1 MPINNLRS
9 AEQMGQKARK
19 KQAKSFRTNA
29 TPTTDQGKGSV
40 AKSKQ
45 SKQQARKSQAKSFR
59 TDASPTTDQGKGS
72 VAESE
77 TIQTTGS
84 KKPGKELSNRCVSD
98 DRPGKRI
105 SRRTRNNPDKT
116 ATTMSRRTKAKRS
129 EHRTV
134 PTLDRKTTRPSRTS
148 QTRNTTQYLVC

>member
-1 MPINNLRS
+1 MPINNLRA

-19 KQAKSFRTNA
+19 SQAKSFRTNA

-77 TIQTTGS
+77 TIQTTCS
-84 KKPGKELSNRCVSD
+84 KKPGKELSNRCESD

-105 SRRTRNNPDKT
+105 NRRTKNSPN
-116 ATTMSRRTKAKRS
+116 RTKAKRS